1 MKYKILFYKINIYM
15 LFNFFIGGIIGLI
28 YYLIICQISNNLFLE
43 NKTPLTMQK
52 SILFLYFGGLIGL
65 YLGSSVFSDK
75 QKLSNS
81 SLKIGLYF
89 GSSILIFNAMIVNW
103 DAMNNQTKLLL
114 LGINFGLI
122 TWYSFYKIRQN
133 KIESEIQRKKE
144 IELQKKMEI
153 KEILEKRRK
162 IKEKLKNKK
171 DKENNENNESD
182 TSKLTES
189 DESSE

>member
-1 MKYKILFYKINIYM
+1 M